1 MKKAWQEEGVL
12 PDPWIPEA
20 TYVLLLAVDTHLF
33 SDLIHGPNSKTLD
46 PIKEGEWV
54 IQTTRWER
62 ESSIPIGV
70 MRSSSAGPLAPALM
84 QGILLQNW
92 IN

>member
-20 TYVLLLAVDTHLF
+20 TYALLLAVDTHLF

-54 IQTTRWER
+54 I
-62 ESSIPIGV
+62 
-70 MRSSSAGPLAPALM
+70 
-84 QGILLQNW
+84 
-92 IN
+92 